1 MNPFSHIDLRVNN
14 LKENLPFYEGFL
26 TALGFIQTFHSD
38 EWKVFAANGNLPSV
52 AYFAITEDPLH
63 KPNGNL
69 VGFWVENRD
78 EVDRLATLIKEIGG
92 KITSGPQQFPIS
104 HTYYAVYFE
113 DPSGNQYEIVHRLN

>member
-1 MNPFSHIDLRVNN
+1 M
-14 LKENLPFYEGFL
+14 
-26 TALGFIQTFHSD
+26 
-38 EWKVFAANGNLPSV
+38 FAANGNLPSV
-52 AYFAITEDPLH
+52 AYFAIPEDPLH

-104 HTYYAVYFE
+104 PTYYAVYFE
-113 DPSGNQYEIVHRLN
+113 DPCGNQYEIRHMDQDRQMRLVS

>member
-14 LKENLPFYEGFL
+14 LEGNLPFYESFL
-26 TALGFIQTFHSD
+26 SALGFIQTFHS
-38 EWKVFAANGNLPSV
+38 EKWKVFAANGNLPSV

-78 EVDRLATLIKEIGG
+78 KVDRLAALIKKSGG
-92 KITSGPQQFPIS
+92 KITSGPQHFPLALLTMQFILKTP
-104 HTYYAVYFE
+104 VE
-113 DPSGNQYEIVHRLN
+113 YEIVHRLN